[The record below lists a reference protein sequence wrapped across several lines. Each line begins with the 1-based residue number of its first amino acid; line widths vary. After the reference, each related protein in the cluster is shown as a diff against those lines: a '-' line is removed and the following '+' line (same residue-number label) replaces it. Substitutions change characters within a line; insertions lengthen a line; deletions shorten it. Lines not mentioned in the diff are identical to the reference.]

1 MTNPEIKFVTNKDI
15 DRAKWDQCIA
25 NSPFGIVYAYS
36 WYLDRICQ
44 KWDALIWGDY
54 LYIMPLVN
62 NRKYGLSYI
71 YQPFFT
77 QQLGIFS
84 NFPTEPAFVDLF
96 LNSIPKQ
103 FRLTDMNLN
112 IGNVLKTSDFGFR
125 QNTTYHLNL
134 QSDISA
140 IRNGYNSNTRRN
152 IQKAIQNKISIAPV
166 IDIER
171 FLEFTKDNLHEKSP
185 EVKTKHYQ
193 SLKEVI
199 RYALDHQLGESYGAW
214 DSGNNLV
221 ASVFFVTSNQKYI
234 YLAASSNQTGIE
246 KSAMFLLIDTFI
258 QNTSEKKLILD
269 FEGSNIPGIA
279 RFYAG
284 IGAKPKTYYKVHQNH
299 LQKLQR
305 IFKKKLIQ
313 FIKTDYPG
321 LSGFSKSNSI
331 TFKKFFVVYCTA
343 FF

>member
-1 MTNPEIKFVTNKDI
+1 MTDPEIKFVTSKDI

-62 NRKYGLSYI
+62 NRKYGISYI

-77 QQLGIFS
+77 QQLGVFS
-84 NFPTEPAFVDLF
+84 NFPTEPSIVDQL
-96 LNSIPKQ
+96 LNSIPEQ
-103 FRLTDMNLN
+103 FRLTDMDLN
-112 IGNVLKTSDFGFR
+112 IGNILKTPNFGFR
-125 QNTTYHLNL
+125 PNTTYHLNL
-134 QSDISA
+134 QPDISE
-140 IRNGYNSNTRRN
+140 IRAAYNSNTKRN
-152 IQKAIQNKISIAPV
+152 IQKAIQNKISISPV

-185 EVKTKHYQ
+185 EIKQKHYQ
-193 SLKEVI
+193 SLLKVI
-199 RYALDHQLGESYGAW
+199 RYALDHQLGEIYGAW

-221 ASVFFVTSNQKYI
+221 ASVFFVTSNQKCI

-246 KSAMFLLIDTFI
+246 GSAMFLLIDTFI
-258 QNTSEKKLILD
+258 QNNAGKNLILD

-279 RFYAG
+279 RFYKG
-284 IGAKPKTYYKVHQNH
+284 FGAMAETYYSVHQNR
-299 LQKLQR
+299 LPGLLR
-305 IFKKKLIQ
+305 IFKK
-313 FIKTDYPG
+313 
-321 LSGFSKSNSI
+321 
-331 TFKKFFVVYCTA
+331 
-343 FF
+343 

>member
-1 MTNPEIKFVTNKDI
+1 MTDPEIKFVTSKDI

-62 NRKYGLSYI
+62 NRKYGISYI

-77 QQLGIFS
+77 QQLGVFS
-84 NFPTEPAFVDLF
+84 NFPTEPSIVDQF
-96 LNSIPKQ
+96 LNSIPEQ

-112 IGNVLKTSDFGFR
+112 IGNILKTPNFGFR
-125 QNTTYHLNL
+125 PNTTYHLNL
-134 QSDISA
+134 QPDISE
-140 IRNGYNSNTRRN
+140 IRAAYNSNTKRN
-152 IQKAIQNKISIAPV
+152 IQKAIQNKISISPV

-185 EVKTKHYQ
+185 EIKQKHYQ
-193 SLKEVI
+193 SLLKVI
-199 RYALDHQLGESYGAW
+199 RYALDHQLGEIYGAW

-221 ASVFFVTSNQKYI
+221 ASVFFVTSNQKCI

-258 QNTSEKKLILD
+258 QNNAGKNLILD
-269 FEGSNIPGIA
+269 FEGSNIRGVA

-284 IGAKPKTYYKVHQNH
+284 FGATAETYYSVHQNR
-299 LQKLQR
+299 LPKLLR
-305 IFKKKLIQ
+305 IFKK
-313 FIKTDYPG
+313 
-321 LSGFSKSNSI
+321 
-331 TFKKFFVVYCTA
+331 
-343 FF
+343 

>member
-1 MTNPEIKFVTNKDI
+1 MSNPEIKFVANKDI

-77 QQLGIFS
+77 QQLGVFS
-84 NFPTEPAFVDLF
+84 NFPTEPSSVDLF
-96 LNSIPKQ
+96 LNSIPEQ

-112 IGNVLKTSDFGFR
+112 IGNVLKTSNSGFR
-125 QNTTYHLNL
+125 HNTTYHLNL
-134 QSDISA
+134 QADISK
-140 IRNGYNSNTRRN
+140 IRAAYNSNTRRN
-152 IQKAIQNKISIAPV
+152 IQKAIQNKITISPV
-166 IDIER
+166 IDIDR

-185 EVKTKHYQ
+185 EIKQKHYL
-193 SLKEVI
+193 SLKAVI
-199 RYALDHQLGESYGAW
+199 RYALDHQLGEIYGAW

-221 ASVFFVTSNQKYI
+221 ASVFFMTSNQKCI

-258 QNTSEKKLILD
+258 QNNAGEKLILD
-269 FEGSNIPGIA
+269 FEGSNIRGVA

-284 IGAKPKTYYKVHQNH
+284 FGATTETYYSIHQNR
-299 LQKLQR
+299 LPKLLR
-305 IFKKKLIQ
+305 IFKK
-313 FIKTDYPG
+313 
-321 LSGFSKSNSI
+321 
-331 TFKKFFVVYCTA
+331 
-343 FF
+343 

>member
-1 MTNPEIKFVTNKDI
+1 MSNPEIKFVENKDI

-25 NSPFGIVYAYS
+25 HSTFGIVYAYS

-62 NRKYGLSYI
+62 NRKYGINYI

-84 NFPTEPAFVDLF
+84 NHPNEPGIVDLF
-96 LNSIPKQ
+96 LNYIPKQ

-112 IGNVLKTSDFGFR
+112 IGNVLKTSNFGFR
-125 QNTTYHLNL
+125 HNTTYHLNL
-134 QSDISA
+134 QADISA
-140 IRNGYNSNTRRN
+140 IRDDYNSNTKRN
-152 IQKAIQNKISIAPV
+152 IQKAIQNKITISTV
-166 IDIER
+166 SDIER

-185 EVKTKHYQ
+185 EIKQKHYQ

-199 RYALDHQLGESYGAW
+199 RYALDHQLGEIYGAW
-214 DSGNNLV
+214 DSDKNLV
-221 ASVFFVTSNQKYI
+221 ASVFFVTSNQKSI
-234 YLAASSNQTGIE
+234 YLAASSNQPGIE

-258 QNTSEKKLILD
+258 QNNAGKKLTLD
-269 FEGSNIPGIA
+269 FEGSNIRGVA

-284 IGAKPKTYYKVHQNH
+284 FGATTETYYSVHQNR
-299 LQKLQR
+299 LPGLIR
-305 IFKKKLIQ
+305 IFKK
-313 FIKTDYPG
+313 
-321 LSGFSKSNSI
+321 
-331 TFKKFFVVYCTA
+331 
-343 FF
+343 

>member
-15 DRAKWDQCIA
+15 DRVKWDQCIA

-71 YQPFFT
+71 FQPFFT
-77 QQLGIFS
+77 QQLGVFS
-84 NFPTEPAFVDLF
+84 NFTTEPVIVDLF

-112 IGNVLKTSDFGFR
+112 IGNVLKTSNFGFR
-125 QNTTYHLNL
+125 HNTTYHLNL
-134 QSDISA
+134 QADISA
-140 IRNGYNSNTRRN
+140 IRSAYNSNTKRN
-152 IQKAIQNKISIAPV
+152 IQKAIQNKITISTV
-166 IDIER
+166 SDIDR
-171 FLEFTKDNLHEKSP
+171 FLKFTKDNLHEKSP
-185 EVKTKHYQ
+185 EIKQKHYQ

-199 RYALDHQLGESYGAW
+199 RYALDHQLGEIYGAW
-214 DSGNNLV
+214 DSDNNLV
-221 ASVFFVTSNQKYI
+221 ASVFFVTSNQKSI

-258 QNTSEKKLILD
+258 QNNVGKKLILD

-279 RFYAG
+279 RFYKG
-284 IGAKPKTYYKVHQNH
+284 FGATTETYYSVHQNR
-299 LQKLQR
+299 LPKLLR
-305 IFKKKLIQ
+305 IFKK
-313 FIKTDYPG
+313 
-321 LSGFSKSNSI
+321 
-331 TFKKFFVVYCTA
+331 
-343 FF
+343 

>member
-1 MTNPEIKFVTNKDI
+1 MSNPEIKFVTSKNI
-15 DRAKWDQCIA
+15 DRAKWDQCID
-25 NSPFGIVYAYS
+25 NSPFGIVYGYS

-77 QQLGIFS
+77 QQLGVFS
-84 NFPTEPAFVDLF
+84 NFPTEPSIVDLF
-96 LNSIPKQ
+96 LNSIPEQ

-112 IGNVLKTSDFGFR
+112 IGNILKTPNFGFR
-125 QNTTYHLNL
+125 HNTTYHLDL
-134 QSDISA
+134 QPDIFA
-140 IRNGYNSNTRRN
+140 IRTAYNSNTRRN
-152 IQKAIQNKISIAPV
+152 TQKAIQNKITISPV
-166 IDIER
+166 NDIER

-185 EVKTKHYQ
+185 EIKQKHYQ
-193 SLKEVI
+193 SLKAVI
-199 RYALDHQLGESYGAW
+199 RYALDHQLGEIYGAW

-221 ASVFFVTSNQKYI
+221 ASVFFVTSNQKCI

-258 QNTSEKKLILD
+258 QNNAGEKLILD
-269 FEGSNIPGIA
+269 FEGSNIRGVA

-284 IGAKPKTYYKVHQNH
+284 FGATAETYYSVHQNR
-299 LQKLQR
+299 LPKLLR
-305 IFKKKLIQ
+305 IFKK
-313 FIKTDYPG
+313 
-321 LSGFSKSNSI
+321 
-331 TFKKFFVVYCTA
+331 
-343 FF
+343 

>member
-1 MTNPEIKFVTNKDI
+1 MSNPEIKFVANKDI

-44 KWDALIWGDY
+44 KWDAIIWDDY

-77 QQLGIFS
+77 QQLGVFS
-84 NFPTEPAFVDLF
+84 NFPTEPVIVDLF

-112 IGNVLKTSDFGFR
+112 IGNVLKTSNFGFR
-125 QNTTYHLNL
+125 HNTTYHLNL
-134 QSDISA
+134 QPEISVIQA
-140 IRNGYNSNTRRN
+140 ACNSNTKRN
-152 IQKAIQNKISIAPV
+152 IQKALQNKITISTV
-166 IDIER
+166 IDIDL
-171 FLEFTKDNLHEKSP
+171 FMEFTQKNLHEKSP
-185 EVKTKHYQ
+185 EIKHKHYQ

-199 RYALDHQLGESYGAW
+199 RYALDHQLGEIYGAW
-214 DSGNNLV
+214 DSDKNLV
-221 ASVFFVTSNQKYI
+221 ASVFFVTSNQKCI

-258 QNTSEKKLILD
+258 QNNAGKNLILD

-279 RFYAG
+279 RFYKG
-284 IGAKPKTYYKVHQNH
+284 FGAIAETYYSVHQNR
-299 LQKLQR
+299 LPGLIR
-305 IFKKKLIQ
+305 IFKK
-313 FIKTDYPG
+313 
-321 LSGFSKSNSI
+321 
-331 TFKKFFVVYCTA
+331 
-343 FF
+343 